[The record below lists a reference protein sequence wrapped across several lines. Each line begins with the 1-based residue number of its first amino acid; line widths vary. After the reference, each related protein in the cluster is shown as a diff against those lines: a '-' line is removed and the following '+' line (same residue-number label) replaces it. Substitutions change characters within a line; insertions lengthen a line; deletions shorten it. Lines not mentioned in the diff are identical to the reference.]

1 MKQSILFFIAVMI
14 TLSVFVACGE
24 EKKATPEDVAL
35 TFVSSLKEG
44 RYDEA
49 ADMTLQIDSA
59 PTPYRQLIVGRYK
72 QIAEDIKVQN
82 GGIVEIKHKRTD
94 LSADGNSADVYLC
107 LSFADKTTEEI
118 LLQLMKDG
126 QKWQIK

>member
-1 MKQSILFFIAVMI
+1 MKQSILFFIAVMV

-49 ADMTLQIDSA
+49 VVPLGNSPQMKQFADSVADRVNNGEQIRLLRD
-59 PTPYRQLIVGRYK
+59 QNDLLK
-72 QIAEDIKVQN
+72 QILDKT
-82 GGIVEIKHKRTD
+82 G
-94 LSADGNSADVYLC
+94 VYL
-107 LSFADKTTEEI
+107 DGREI
-118 LLQLMKDG
+118 TRVVNMN
-126 QKWQIK
+126 QKVDARAYGR

>member
-1 MKQSILFFIAVMI
+1 AALM
-14 TLSVFVACGE
+14 TLSAFMACGE

-35 TFVSSLKEG
+35 AFVSSLKEG
-44 RYDEA
+44 KYDEA

-59 PTPYRQLIVGRYK
+59 PSPYRQLIVGRYK
-72 QIAEDIKVQN
+72 QIAEDIKSQN

-94 LSADGNSADVYLC
+94 LSAGGNSADVYLC

-118 LLQLMKDG
+118 LLQLVKDG
-126 QKWQIK
+126 QEWQIK

>member
-1 MKQSILFFIAVMI
+1 MKQHILFFITAI
-14 TLSVFVACGE
+14 ATLTVFVACGE

-35 TFVSSLKEG
+35 TFISSLKEG

-59 PTPYRQLIVGRYK
+59 PSPYRQLIVGRYK
-72 QIAEDIKVQN
+72 QIAEDIKNQN

-94 LSADGNSADVYLC
+94 LATDGNSADVYLC

-118 LLQLMKDG
+118 LLQLVKDG
-126 QKWQIK
+126 QEWQIK